1 MLPVLIGAV
10 IGAVAY
16 SCLSDDKETETY
28 SNGEYKEPDFL
39 KDETDRTEIEELAES
54 LKELVLN
61 KRKSL
66 FEKREE
72 ALERCDVEAA
82 RRIDEK
88 LKLMEEDLLKIAQIV
103 DSVAEERREVLKKLL
118 KEFSVLVED
127 VTKKCKEEKKSSTK
141 AKDADSEEASLKKK
155 DIVDVEAEVTEKEL
169 KDLKEEGLKT
179 EETLKNIRENMRK
192 LLLETD

>member
-66 FEKREE
+66 FEKREA
-72 ALERCDVEAA
+72 ALERRDVEAA

-118 KEFSVLVED
+118 KEFAVLVED

-141 AKDADSEEASLKKK
+141 AKDTDFEDAPLRKK
-155 DIVDVEAEVTEKEL
+155 DIMVTEAETVEKGL
-169 KDLKEEGLKT
+169 KDLKEEGMKT

>member
-16 SCLSDDKETETY
+16 SCLSDDNETETY
-28 SNGEYKEPDFL
+28 TNGEYKEPDFL

-66 FEKREE
+66 FEKREA
-72 ALERCDVEAA
+72 ALERRDVEAA

-103 DSVAEERREVLKKLL
+103 DSVAEERREVLNKLL

-127 VTKKCKEEKKSSTK
+127 VTKKCKEEKKPSAK
-141 AKDADSEEASLKKK
+141 ARDTGREEASLRKN
-155 DIVDVEAEVTEKEL
+155 DIVDAEAEAVETEL
-169 KDLKEEGLKT
+169 KISKEEGLKT
-179 EETLKNIRENMRK
+179 EETIRNIRENMRK

>member
-28 SNGEYKEPDFL
+28 SNGDYKEPDFL
-39 KDETDRTEIEELAES
+39 KDETDRTEIEELAEN

-61 KRKSL
+61 KRRSL

-72 ALERCDVEAA
+72 ALERHDMEMA

-88 LKLMEEDLLKIAQIV
+88 LKLTEEDLLKIAQIV
-103 DSVAEERREVLKKLL
+103 DSVAEERRELLKKLL
-118 KEFSVLVED
+118 KEFSVLVDD
-127 VTKKCKEEKKSSTK
+127 VTKKCWEEKKSSAK
-141 AKDADSEEASLKKK
+141 AKDKDPVDAPLREK
-155 DIVDVEAEVTEKEL
+155 DIVDAETEAVEKES
-169 KDLKEEGLKT
+169 KDLKGEGLKT
-179 EETLKNIRENMRK
+179 RETIRNIRENMRK
-192 LLLETD
+192 LLLETE

>member
-39 KDETDRTEIEELAES
+39 KDEADRTEIEELAES

-66 FEKREE
+66 FEKREA
-72 ALERCDVEAA
+72 ALERRDVEAA

-127 VTKKCKEEKKSSTK
+127 VAKKCKEEKKFS
-141 AKDADSEEASLKKK
+141 AKVKDTDPEEASLKKK
-155 DIVDVEAEVTEKEL
+155 DIVDAETEILEKGL
-169 KDLKEEGLKT
+169 TDLKEEGLKT
-179 EETLKNIRENMRK
+179 EEALKNIRENMRK

>member
-66 FEKREE
+66 FEKREA
-72 ALERCDVEAA
+72 ALERRDVEAA

-103 DSVAEERREVLKKLL
+103 DSVAEERREVLKKLP
-118 KEFSVLVED
+118 KEFAVLVED

-141 AKDADSEEASLKKK
+141 AKDTDFEDAPLRKK
-155 DIVDVEAEVTEKEL
+155 DIMVTEAETVEKGL
-169 KDLKEEGLKT
+169 KDLKEEGMKT

>member
-61 KRKSL
+61 KRRSL
-66 FEKREE
+66 FEKREA
-72 ALERCDVEAA
+72 ALERRDVEAA

-127 VTKKCKEEKKSSTK
+127 VTKKCKEEKKPSAK
-141 AKDADSEEASLKKK
+141 ARDTDREEASLRKN
-155 DIVDVEAEVTEKEL
+155 DIVDVEAEAVETEL
-169 KDLKEEGLKT
+169 KNSKEEGLKT
-179 EETLKNIRENMRK
+179 EETIRNIRENMRK

>member
-61 KRKSL
+61 KRRSL
-66 FEKREE
+66 FEKREA
-72 ALERCDVEAA
+72 ALERRDVEAA
-82 RRIDEK
+82 QRIDEK

-127 VTKKCKEEKKSSTK
+127 VAKKCKEEKKFSAK
-141 AKDADSEEASLKKK
+141 AKDTDPEEASLKKK
-155 DIVDVEAEVTEKEL
+155 DIVDAETEILEKGL
-169 KDLKEEGLKT
+169 TDLKEEGLKT
-179 EETLKNIRENMRK
+179 EEALKNIRENMRK